1 MNDTQTR
8 RTRAHAFL
16 RWSGYVAVIGC
27 VCAIVGI
34 LGPSA
39 MLAVGFLALAAAAV
53 LLILAVGV
61 RIL

>member
-1 MNDTQTR
+1 MDDTQTR
-8 RTRAHAFL
+8 RARAHAFL

-27 VCAIVGI
+27 ILAIVGI

-39 MLAVGFLALAAAAV
+39 LLAIGFLALASALV
-53 LLILAVGV
+53 LLIVAVGV